1 MANGLQVWTS
11 HLQTEPSSMFRNRF
25 RLTSLVALLV
35 TSTVSTQHIF
45 HSEAAKDEATAVP
58 ASDTMLS
65 LNTTWQ
71 VLGPL
76 PAGMRELPFGG
87 FPASVSASYAE
98 LLDPT
103 ADQRRLFST
112 YGPINGTTALQT
124 FAAQVQRQEPNHV
137 QHSLT
142 VEYPDVDW
150 PWVRKSAGWS
160 SLQWQMVAVTDLSIG
175 SENTAA
181 AITMDKTAEF
191 AIVPQSDFRP
201 NATMLDDTAT
211 IDWFTGD
218 WYSYVAA
225 FSRENVS
232 APELPISQHLL
243 HLNKGAYKLLVRS
256 MYEIRIFGD
265 PKNGGSESP
274 KMTLGIDIAVRGLDN
289 IAQDELIE
297 VHTNPHHSN
306 VPHVVGGNIAGWG
319 LSFAVRNLSP
329 NDTYTLQD
337 IDIAGPMTGAASPPL
352 KAELGLTLSVAPGQT
367 VLVPVKIT
375 QSSSLNA
382 AATFIDLTLRLTS
395 VSDPSGTTIAKPIRI
410 PIIHKPAFWET
421 SSSDDDHNAY
431 MYSYLA
437 PDHTVQLAA
446 ATPPRRANR
455 ALAGKGPLP
464 PLILTLHGAGVDI
477 RDLFFSN
484 SIQKQNDS
492 WSILPTGRTPWGYD
506 WQLAS
511 LQAADAAV
519 TAFHKHLYG
528 LPANVSDE
536 ERNKWQF
543 DPEKLFIMGHSN
555 GGQGAWYRLARFPD
569 RVIGGV
575 VAAGYIKVS
584 DYVSFAWKVGRHF
597 TDPALQGLLHS
608 SISMFENDLF
618 ASNLAGL
625 DLLVKYGSADAN
637 VPPWNSK
644 DMAMLV
650 DGWNQ
655 RSGLVNKVKI
665 AEVPGRP
672 HWWDTLFSESD
683 VQQAIEA
690 STSSSKNPGYE
701 MPDSPQRFTLTVAN
715 PAEAGSKGGWRI
727 SEIDVPGRLAKLEVR
742 YGEQATQNGADKD
755 SAHVQVVARNVRRI
769 DLDMVVLRRSAS
781 AALLSNSTPMR
792 LSLNGQEIEAD
803 LHGVETVHFFHK
815 GHGEWESW
823 TDLETSTTSAR
834 ARPIGPVLR
843 IVSSEGP
850 MVIVV
855 PSAGSTIEVTA
866 WMGVA
871 RRFAADLLLYGLI
884 NSQIITDAD
893 FVSSGAADT
902 FDRSNIVTLGGPHV
916 NTFTRSIYDSWPT
929 QNNPIQFPSPE
940 TSSQFEIQ
948 GCSFYEIG
956 TAMLAL
962 APHPTF
968 DQGLVLIAHGVGVEG
983 VSRAARLLPTRTATM
998 IPEWIV
1004 VDRSAEW
1011 MGEGGV
1017 QAAGW
1022 YDRGWSWSESMSYV
1036 S

>member
-1 MANGLQVWTS
+1 
-11 HLQTEPSSMFRNRF
+11 MFRHRF
-25 RLTSLVALLV
+25 RLTSLIALLV
-35 TSTVSTQHIF
+35 TSTVSTQHVF
-45 HSEAAKDEATAVP
+45 QSEMASSGTTAAP
-58 ASDTMLS
+58 AGNTMLS

-71 VLGPL
+71 VLGPF

-87 FPASVSASYAE
+87 FPPSVSASYAE
-98 LLDPT
+98 LLDPI

-112 YGPINGTTALQT
+112 YGPINGTTARQT
-124 FAAQVQRQEPNHV
+124 FAAQVQRQEPAHV

-160 SLQWQMVAVTDLSIG
+160 SLQWQMVAVTDLFIG
-175 SENTAA
+175 SDETAV

-191 AIVPQSDFRP
+191 AIVPQSDFKS

-211 IDWFTGD
+211 IDWYTGD
-218 WYSYVAA
+218 WYSYIPA
-225 FSRENVS
+225 FSKEDVV
-232 APELPISQHLL
+232 APELPISHHLL
-243 HLNKGAYKLLVRS
+243 HLDKGAYKLLVRS

-265 PKNGGSESP
+265 PDNGGSENP
-274 KMTLGIDIAVRGLDN
+274 KMTLGIDIAARVLDN
-289 IAQDELIE
+289 IAPAELIE
-297 VHTNPHHSN
+297 VHIDPHHSN
-306 VPHVVGGNIAGWG
+306 VPHVVGGNVAGWG
-319 LSFAVRNLSP
+319 LSFAVRNVSP

-337 IDIAGPMTGAASPPL
+337 VDIADPMTGTASPPL
-352 KAELGLTLSVAPGQT
+352 KAELGLALSVAPLQT

-375 QSSSLNA
+375 QDFALD
-382 AATFIDLTLRLTS
+382 ATTSYIDLALRLRS
-395 VSDPSGTTIAKPIRI
+395 ASDPSGTTITKPVRI
-410 PIIHKPAFWET
+410 PIIHKPAFWEA

-446 ATPPRRANR
+446 ATPPKRANR
-455 ALAGKGPLP
+455 ALTGQGPLP

-528 LPANVSDE
+528 LSANMSDE
-536 ERNKWQF
+536 ERSMWQF

-597 TDPALQGLLHS
+597 IDPALQGLLHS

-701 MPDSPQRFTLTVAN
+701 MPDAPQRFTLTVAN

-727 SEIDVPGRLAKLEVR
+727 SGVDVPGRLAKLEVQ
-742 YGEQATQNGADKD
+742 YANQAAQAGANI
-755 SAHVQVVARNVRRI
+755 QLVARNVKRI
-769 DLDMVVLRRSAS
+769 DLDMAVFRRSAS
-781 AALLSNSTPMR
+781 ITLLPNATSLR
-792 LSLNGQEIEAD
+792 FSLNGQEIEAD
-803 LHGVETVHFFHK
+803 TQGIETVHFVHK
-815 GHGEWESW
+815 GHVEWESW
-823 TDLETSTTSAR
+823 TDVETSTSPGRAR
-834 ARPIGPVLR
+834 AIGPVLR
-843 IVSSEGP
+843 IVSTEGP
-850 MVIVV
+850 IMIVV
-855 PSAGSTIEVTA
+855 PSAGSAVEVSA
-866 WMGVA
+866 WVRVA
-871 RRFAADLLLYGLI
+871 QRFAADLILYGLI
-884 NSQIITDAD
+884 NSQMITDAD
-893 FVSSGAADT
+893 FVSSGAADN
-902 FDRSNIVTLGGPHV
+902 FDRSNIVTLGGPHI

-929 QNNPIQFPSPE
+929 QNNPIQFPSLD
-940 TSSQFEIQ
+940 TSSQFEIR
-948 GCSFYEIG
+948 GRSFYENG

-968 DQGLVLIAHGVGVEG
+968 NQGLALVAHAVGLEG
-983 VSRAARLLPTRTATM
+983 ISRAARLLPTRTATM

-1004 VDRSAEW
+1004 VDGSAEW

-1017 QAAGW
+1017 HAAGW
-1022 YDRGWSWSESMSYV
+1022 YDREWGWSESMSYV
-1036 S
+1036 Q